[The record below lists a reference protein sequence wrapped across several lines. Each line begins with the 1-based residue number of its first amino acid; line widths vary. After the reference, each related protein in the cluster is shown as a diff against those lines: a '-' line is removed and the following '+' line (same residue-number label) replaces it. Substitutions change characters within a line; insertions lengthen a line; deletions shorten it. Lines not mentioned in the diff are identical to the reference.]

1 MLLDDKAQK
10 AQIGRQW
17 LQAAACLTRLGLS
30 SVHTAWSTQLMHY
43 TQKIADTEFKSRTKK
58 VDVTF
63 DLTKFY
69 LFTKQ
74 HVGAKYSFT
83 GSIEVCVV
91 EMN

>member
-1 MLLDDKAQK
+1 
-10 AQIGRQW
+10 
-17 LQAAACLTRLGLS
+17 
-30 SVHTAWSTQLMHY
+30 MHY

-58 VDVTF
+58 VNVTF
-63 DLTKFY
+63 DLTKCY

-83 GSIEVCVV
+83 GSVEVCVV

>member
-58 VDVTF
+58 LMLPLISQNVTC
-63 DLTKFY
+63 LLSNMWVQSTV
-69 LFTKQ
+69 LQ
-74 HVGAKYSFT
+74 
-83 GSIEVCVV
+83 VV
-91 EMN
+91 

>member
-30 SVHTAWSTQLMHY
+30 SVHTAWSTQLMYY

-58 VDVTF
+58 LMLPLISQNVTC
-63 DLTKFY
+63 LLSNMWVQSTV
-69 LFTKQ
+69 LQ
-74 HVGAKYSFT
+74 
-83 GSIEVCVV
+83 VV
-91 EMN
+91 